1 MGLQGLKGEV
11 NDLTQR
17 KYTYMETIF
26 ALEDYRALTPPVING
41 GFEPYQFKIV
51 DFVISYPA

>member
-26 ALEDYRALTPPVING
+26 ALEDYGALTPPVING
-41 GFEPYQFKIV
+41 GFGPYQFKIV